1 MSGLDIIDSSQ
12 KKVNEL
18 QLKIK
23 EEEPELRELEIQLTA
38 QNEQLKVV

>member
-23 EEEPELRELEIQLTA
+23 EEEPVLRELEIQLTA